1 MPSSVRDVPTIVL
14 EVALRSP
21 EQQERE
27 LGELRVRANTVIA
40 VAVLTASF
48 LGAAAI
54 REAHG
59 LTGLAIAALA
69 AMVITGG
76 LSLYVSWPRELRF
89 AFDARDTYQELYP
102 ALDNVASA
110 QLTVAYGARDRYRA
124 NKDTIDDLKTAFELS
139 VMALGAETVLW
150 TLALGLT

>member
-1 MPSSVRDVPTIVL
+1 MRDVPTIVL
-14 EVALRSP
+14 EVALRSL

-40 VAVLTASF
+40 AAVLTASF

-54 REAHG
+54 REAGG
-59 LTGLAIAALA
+59 LSELSIAALV

-76 LSLYVSWPRELRF
+76 LSLYISWTRELRF
-89 AFDARDTYQELYP
+89 AFDARDTYAELYP
-102 ALDNVASA
+102 AFDNVASA

-124 NKDTIDDLKTAFELS
+124 YKEAIDDLETAFELS
-139 VMALGAETVLW
+139 VIALGAETVLW
-150 TLALGLT
+150 TLALGLS